1 MGKNRAQRRAAKKQN
16 RVYMKPG
23 EMERLARDAI
33 QAAACFNVDVTYSAF
48 LMCAHEVFGFGHIRA
63 QRLLDA
69 VNEKVAL
76 ITNTHDLREEV
87 KKVLNIDLVDVREE
101 ISQL

>member
-23 EMERLARDAI
+23 EMERLARDAF
-33 QAAACFNVDVTYSAF
+33 QAAACFSTDVTYSAF

>member
-23 EMERLARDAI
+23 EMERLARDAS

-76 ITNTHDLREEV
+76 VTNTHDMREEV

>member
-1 MGKNRAQRRAAKKQN
+1 MSKNRKQRRSAKKHN

-23 EMERLARDAI
+23 EMERLARDASR
-33 QAAACFNVDVTYSAF
+33 AAACFNVDVTYSAF

>member
-1 MGKNRAQRRAAKKQN
+1 MGKNRKQRRAAKKQN
-16 RVYMKPG
+16 RLYLKPG
-23 EMERLARDAI
+23 EIERLAQNAA
-33 QAAACFNVDVTYSAF
+33 QAAACFNVDTTYSAF
-48 LMCAHEVFGFGHIRA
+48 LLCAHEVFGFGHIRA

-76 ITNTHDLREEV
+76 VTNTHDMREEV

-101 ISQL
+101 ISRL